1 MSSCSATDDAGVAR
15 EPHARKTVAHRLEA
29 MAGNNLIL
37 AGDIGG
43 TKTHLAL
50 FSLQGEKLQAEIKK
64 TFPSKQYPGLEPVI
78 EEFIAD
84 QQVSI
89 SRACFGIAGPVV
101 DGQVKTPNL
110 PWVVDSGNIAQR
122 FKLDSVALLNDLE
135 AAAYGIFTLEPQEL
149 FTLNEGVSGQ
159 RGNKVL
165 IAAGTGLGEATL
177 YDDGRDYHPSASEG
191 GHADF
196 APRNETEIDLLRYL
210 IKKFGRVSYER
221 VVSGPGLANIYEFL
235 RDGGRMEEPAWLKE
249 KIAAA
254 EDISAAIAQEALAGS
269 SAICVKALDLFV
281 SVYGAEAGNLAL
293 RGKATGGVYI
303 GGGIAPKIVDKL
315 KDGTFMRAFVDKGRY
330 REFLS
335 GMPVRVILNDQAA
348 LQGAAF
354 YSKVKR
360 LATILSKEATCE
372 SLSSKSALLRLL

>member
-1 MSSCSATDDAGVAR
+1 MAR
-15 EPHARKTVAHRLEA
+15 
-29 MAGNNLIL
+29 NNLIL

-110 PWVVDSGNIAQR
+110 PWVVDSINIAQR

-177 YDDGRDYHPSASEG
+177 YDDGRDHHPSASEG
-191 GHADF
+191 GHGDF
-196 APRNETEIDLLRYL
+196 APTDETQIDLLRYL
-210 IKKFGRVSYER
+210 IKKCGHVSYER
-221 VVSGPGLANIYEFL
+221 VVSGPGIANIYGFL
-235 RDGGRMEEPAWLKE
+235 RDTGRLEEPDWLKE
-249 KIAAA
+249 KISAS
-254 EDISAAIAQEALAGS
+254 EDASVVISQEGLAGN
-269 SAICVKALDLFV
+269 SAICVQALNLFV

-303 GGGIAPKIVDKL
+303 GGGIAPKILAKL
-315 KDGTFMRAFVDKGRY
+315 EDGTFMRAFLHKGRY
-330 REFLS
+330 LELLS

-354 YSKVKR
+354 YAVR
-360 LATILSKEATCE
+360 LQS
-372 SLSSKSALLRLL
+372 